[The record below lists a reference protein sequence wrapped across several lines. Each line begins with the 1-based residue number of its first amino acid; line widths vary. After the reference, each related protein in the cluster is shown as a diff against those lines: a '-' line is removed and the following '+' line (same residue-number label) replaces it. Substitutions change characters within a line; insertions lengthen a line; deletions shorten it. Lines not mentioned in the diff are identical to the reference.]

1 MAEYGNK
8 DKALSPYLKI
18 WIEGKNDMVIA
29 AIGEGTSKEITAN
42 WQSPFEDDSLA
53 ASYSKIEGAMQIG
66 GNTAVE
72 TVRNFFAENTGL
84 VAPVNYTGETGFTSL
99 TTLNSIQVWNG
110 NQPYTFNLSLVLY
123 ALTDPKIEVEGA
135 IQALES
141 MMAPNLIYAAPGGR
155 IPESVSVN
163 IGRRRM
169 FSDCVITNMSQPLD
183 KERTKDGYLIRCQVD
198 LQVQAKAI
206 INKPDLAKTYI

>member
-8 DKALSPYLKI
+8 DSALSPYLKI
-18 WIEGKNDMVIA
+18 WINGKENTVIA

-42 WQSPFEDDSLA
+42 WQSPFEDDSLG
-53 ASYSKIEGAMQIG
+53 ASYSKTEGALQVG
-66 GNTAVE
+66 GNAALGAV
-72 TVRNFFAENTGL
+72 TGNDYSSDSGL
-84 VAPVNYTGETGFTSL
+84 TSI
-99 TTLNSIQVWNG
+99 TTLNSLQVWQG
-110 NQPYTFNLSLVLY
+110 NQPYTFNLSLMLY
-123 ALTDPKIEVEGA
+123 ALTDPLSEVEGA